1 MQITY
6 LIAVKSARAVTELV
20 NEGIIDRWEICTAAQ
35 PVWNIVILVT
45 YDENIAIV
53 VDELTKPPNITGK
66 DRVVMTE
73 PTMCQIFLLQ

>member
-20 NEGIIDRWEICTAAQ
+20 NEGIIDRWEICTAAH
-35 PVWNIVILVT
+35 PVWNIVMLVT
-45 YDENIAIV
+45 YENIAIV

-73 PTMCQIFLLQ
+73 PTMCQIFFLQ